1 MVEEAVNCQML
12 NTYPKDTACVKL
24 KLAGHV
30 AHTNSSSVVAQL
42 FWLTFTFLLIYMLS
56 DDIYLHF
63 FNWTPECTPAHLGDK
78 LEVF

>member
-12 NTYPKDTACVKL
+12 NTYPKDIACVKL

-30 AHTNSSSVVAQL
+30 AHTKSSSVVAQL
-42 FWLTFTFLLIYMLS
+42 FWLTFTFLLIYIPS

-63 FNWTPECTPAHLGDK
+63 SIGLQVHPGLLG
-78 LEVF
+78 